1 MIVSYQLWCCCI
13 AAQVTDWM
21 LQYDWGKNYVFNKNA
36 KATVM
41 KQTKGKYPAPLRI
54 IDVSHY

>member
-1 MIVSYQLWCCCI
+1 
-13 AAQVTDWM
+13 M

-54 IDVSHY
+54 IDVSAY